1 MKNII
6 FIVFLFSLSFN
17 SYSFSNEVNCN
28 EYKKL
33 SLNYMKCKANLIKD
47 KTMSASKD
55 FVESTKNYQKKEWSK
70 EMDKLDNLKKKV
82 IEK

>member
-1 MKNII
+1 MKK
-6 FIVFLFSLSFN
+6 LSFIIILFYFIIS

-33 SLNYMKCKANLIKD
+33 SLNYMKCKTNLIKD
-47 KTMSASKD
+47 KTKSASKN

>member
-1 MKNII
+1 
-6 FIVFLFSLSFN
+6 
-17 SYSFSNEVNCN
+17 
-28 EYKKL
+28 
-33 SLNYMKCKANLIKD
+33 LIKD

-55 FVESTKNYQKKEWSK
+55 FVESKKNYQKKEWSK